1 MSAMSST
8 NHDEQP
14 SVQRAESCV
23 KSKQEASKQATSEMR
38 RIDVDA
44 GDGEASP
51 KKARAAAGSVAKL
64 RSSLSWYK
72 KGMLVMSALL
82 CFAWM
87 SNAGLVVAVVLA
99 KDTKV
104 VDGSLKNTD
113 GGSVSTHNQKTT
125 YSISQDFEKNASESR
140 RRLQAGGSVQVAAI
154 TCPVVR
160 QAIKS
165 IQDGDNE
172 GAVEMALGGGFFTA
186 SVTANFYHAEV
197 TSGTFGIERIHLD
210 GNLDVAYAV
219 ECEEASCNVAGYKCP
234 VLGLAVGDEGRR
246 RLVEDE
252 EKCLECINACPA
264 CEKLLFAESCWK
276 RDNCREDCFSTPPC
290 ECFPSASTVTLA
302 DGITHLRMDE
312 LRHGDVIR
320 AVTRDGKL
328 TTDTVSFLSLA
339 NADAVG
345 IFVRITTEDGTVVTL
360 TPGHRL
366 PVSEACCGTLK
377 LANDVDVGDTIWVAA
392 SEDDA
397 APSPQRVAATALVE
411 AKGKHSPVLSHGSFP
426 LVQEACVTDT
436 LADVPLTAQNFEATE
451 PIITADAACTRA
463 GVVTAFDSIGYVDLA
478 SYALPLLEPVCK
490 AMGLCSAVR
499 RALFSRPD
507 GGYVQIAESYQIGN
521 LGDDDEATTGIQ
533 VLQ

>member
-1 MSAMSST
+1 MISS
-8 NHDEQP
+8 
-14 SVQRAESCV
+14 S
-23 KSKQEASKQATSEMR
+23 
-38 RIDVDA
+38 IDVNDEGANSRKEAPNDA
-44 GDGEASP
+44 ARSAGPRAS
-51 KKARAAAGSVAKL
+51 
-64 RSSLSWYK
+64 SSQLWK
-72 KGMLVMSALL
+72 IVL
-82 CFAWM
+82 
-87 SNAGLVVAVVLA
+87 GLIAFVAVSWVGNAALMVTA
-99 KDTKV
+99 VNNLTKDLKV
-104 VDGSLKNTD
+104 EDGSLKNTA

-140 RRLQAGGSVQVAAI
+140 RRLQAGGRVQVAAV

-172 GAVEMALGGGFFTA
+172 GVVEMAVGAGFLTA

-197 TSGTFGIERIHLD
+197 SSGTFGIERIHLD

-234 VLGLAVGDEGRR
+234 VLGLAVNDEGRR
-246 RLVEDE
+246 RLGDPPPDTECA
-252 EKCLECINACPA
+252 KCIHKCRGPPPRSGSSHKDPDYHPHANYDPYRGHGEQ
-264 CEKLLFAESCWK
+264 CEA
-276 RDNCREDCFSTPPC
+276 DCNDQMSDC
-290 ECFPSASTVTLA
+290 CFPSASTVTLA

-320 AVTRDGKL
+320 AVTRDGEL

-339 NADAVG
+339 DADA
-345 IFVRITTEDGTVVTL
+345 IATFVRITTEDGTVVTL
-360 TPGHRL
+360 TPGHHL

-377 LANDVDVGDTIWVAA
+377 LAKDVDVGDTIWVAA
-392 SEDDA
+392 GEDDA
-397 APSPQRVAATALVE
+397 APSPQRIAATALVE
-411 AKGKHSPVLSHGSFP
+411 AKGMHSPVLSHGSFP

-436 LADVPLTAQNFEATE
+436 LADALTAENFEATE

-507 GGYVQIAESYQIGN
+507 GGYVQIAESYQIGD

-533 VLQ
+533 VH